1 MNTNLSGFALSAL
14 INNMIKLTLN
24 QFRNMEWTIIK
35 NEKEYKKAL
44 ARLEDIFGTA
54 KGSKEGKE
62 LELLSLLIDL
72 YEKERYPI
80 DLPDPIE
87 AIKFRMDQLGYKQ
100 KDLASILGLKS
111 RVSEILNRKRKL
123 NLDMIRKIHET
134 LDVPTEVLIREY

>member
-1 MNTNLSGFALSAL
+1 
-14 INNMIKLTLN
+14 
-24 QFRNMEWTIIK
+24 MEWTIIK
-35 NEKEYKKAL
+35 NEKEYKQAL
-44 ARLEDIFGTA
+44 SRLEVIFEA
-54 KGSKEGKE
+54 KKGSKQGKE

-123 NLDMIRKIHET
+123 NLDMIRKIHDT